1 MSFKIVPNPT
11 FEKTIFVPSPED
23 ENGLELTVRY
33 KRIGK
38 KALAALFAELSAS
51 AEFAVDA
58 EKPSGNKKADA
69 AKAAEKAEAN
79 KAAAEKA
86 EIDLLLKVMAGW
98 GIEEAFTA
106 ENIAIAV
113 DNYPLFTKTIFENY
127 SKAMFEAKT
136 KN

>member
-1 MSFKIVPNPT
+1 MSFKLVPNPT
-11 FEKTIFVPSPED
+11 FEKTVFVPSPED
-23 ENGLELTVRY
+23 ENGIELTVRY

-51 AEFAVDA
+51 AEVAVEV
-58 EKPSGNKKADA
+58 EKHSGSKKIDA
-69 AKAAEKAEAN
+69 AKAAEKAEAD

-86 EIDLLLKVMAGW
+86 EIETLMKVMAGW
-98 GIEEAFTA
+98 GIDEPFTA
-106 ENIAIAV
+106 ENIAVAT
-113 DNYPLFTKTIFENY
+113 DNYPLFTKTVFENY